1 MPELQARVPTSS
13 QGVFSQFLYLFK
25 TISTCFVDYLCY
37 HFLDDLQNTANHD
50 GKS

>member
-1 MPELQARVPTSS
+1 MPERS

-25 TISTCFVDYLCY
+25 TIITCFVGYLCY